1 MILLCNCV
9 NSSADAIY
17 GRGKRPH
24 VKLVKTGLFN
34 EYLCEFCSY
43 VRTEAQG
50 RRTGEK
56 VTS

>member
-1 MILLCNCV
+1 MILRCNCV
-9 NSSADAIY
+9 NSTADAVY

-24 VKLVKTGLFN
+24 VKLEKTPGHFQ

-43 VRTEAQG
+43 VRTESQG

-56 VTS
+56 T

>member
-1 MILLCNCV
+1 MILRCNCV
-9 NSSADAIY
+9 NSTADAVY

-24 VKLVKTGLFN
+24 VKLEKVGLIQ

-56 VTS
+56 T